1 MPRNCKFVA
10 RVDSDISA
18 DSGISEFQVLF
29 EAANEFSR
37 GSDRWV
43 EIRPCYMSFHFES
56 QEAYSRFVAFYQ
68 NRPKRDAQRHEA
80 PRKRR
85 LIILGAGFSRP
96 AGLPL
101 MADLWKEIR
110 EKAAS
115 YPSDHRASKF
125 NDDLA
130 HYIEFRSRTD
140 GGVLTPETG
149 DFEDFMRFLDVE
161 HYLSLRGGDTW
172 SDDGNEGTIV
182 TKFLIGS
189 ILARHINALEKVPE
203 LYLEFAERLDLR
215 DTIITFNYD
224 TLLERALDAAGKPY
238 RLFTS
243 RFESIN
249 EFGGILDTSRD
260 DVVVI
265 LKVHGS
271 IDWFDRTR
279 FERRIIWH
287 EKQKAPPP
295 EDIIFSHER
304 ALDLERLVDG
314 PRHDADPLRDVYRAK
329 NLKALYAKAL
339 LFMATPRILAPSAAK
354 LLYATR
360 MNDFWEGMGNAGYYN
375 FGMAITGFSLPTQDE
390 YARQIL
396 YEWVTN
402 YQRYN
407 WDADELGRKKKPLAI
422 VDFFPDATSKARFT
436 ERYRFVDWTRADLN
450 GNGFDIASLDR
461 IFA

>member
-1 MPRNCKFVA
+1 MPRNCEFVA
-10 RVDSDISA
+10 RVDGD
-18 DSGISEFQVLF
+18 ISEFQLLF

-37 GSDRWV
+37 GSDRWAEV
-43 EIRPCYMSFHFES
+43 QPGYMSFHFES
-56 QEAYSRFVAFYQ
+56 EDAYLRFIEFREH
-68 NRPKRDAQRHEA
+68 RPKHDAQRQEA
-80 PRKRR
+80 PRQYR

-101 MADLWKEIR
+101 MVDLWNEIR
-110 EKAAS
+110 ERAAR
-115 YPSDHRASKF
+115 YPLDHRASKF

-130 HYIEFRSRTD
+130 HYIEFRSRTN
-140 GGVLTPETG
+140 GSALTPETV

-161 HYLSLRGGDTW
+161 HYLGLRGGDTW

-189 ILARHINALEKVPE
+189 ILARHVNALETVPE
-203 LYLEFAERLDLR
+203 LYLEFAKRLDPR

-224 TLLERALDAAGKPY
+224 TLLERALDAVGKRY

-243 RFESIN
+243 RFKSID
-249 EFGGILDTSRD
+249 EFGGTIDTSRD

-271 IDWFDRTR
+271 IDWFDRTQ
-279 FERRIIWH
+279 FERRIVWH
-287 EKQKAPPP
+287 QKQKASPP

-304 ALDLERLVDG
+304 ALGIERLADG
-314 PRHDADPLRDVYRAK
+314 PRPDADPLRNVYRVK
-329 NLKALYAKAL
+329 NLKAIYAKDL

-375 FGMAITGFSLPTQDE
+375 FGMAIIGFSLPTQDE

-396 YEWVTN
+396 YEWVSN

-407 WDADELGRKKKPLAI
+407 WDVDELGRKKKPLAI
-422 VDFFPDATSKARFT
+422 VDFFPDDTSKVRFT
-436 ERYRFVDWTRADLN
+436 ERYRFVDWTRANLN
-450 GNGFDIASLDR
+450 GNGFDISSLDR